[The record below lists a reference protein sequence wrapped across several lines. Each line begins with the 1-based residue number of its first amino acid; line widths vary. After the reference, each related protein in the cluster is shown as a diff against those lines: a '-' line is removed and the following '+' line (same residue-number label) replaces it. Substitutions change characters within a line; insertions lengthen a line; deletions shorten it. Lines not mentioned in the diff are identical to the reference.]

1 MGRTHYI
8 CCLSISMKKSSM
20 KKHNFGA
27 GPSILPQEVFE
38 QSAQACL
45 EYNGIGLSLLEIS
58 HRSKEFESIL
68 DETLTLTRELLQIP
82 DNYKVLLMQG
92 GANMQFAMVPYN
104 LLNENETASYLDT
117 GVWAAKAEE
126 EARLYGKTHIVAS
139 SKPDAYRYIP
149 KTFEVPKDSV
159 YLHVTSNNTIYGT
172 EFFED
177 KSYDVPV
184 VADMSSDIF
193 SRPVDVS
200 RYGLI
205 YAGAQKNLG
214 SAGITMV
221 IIREDLIGRSAR
233 AKSKMWD
240 YGIYA
245 KNNSL
250 YNTPPVFAIYTCLLT
265 LRWLKKLG
273 GLTEME
279 KRNKAKAELLY
290 AEIDR
295 NPLFKGHAVAE
306 DRSRMNINFVPVHP
320 EDEAAFLE
328 FVKPYHI
335 HGIKGYRTVGGFRAS
350 CYNALPIESVQV
362 LVQAMQDFEKTK

>member
-1 MGRTHYI
+1 
-8 CCLSISMKKSSM
+8 M

-58 HRSKEFESIL
+58 HRSKEFEAIL
-68 DETLTLTRELLQIP
+68 EETLSLVKELLSIP
-82 DNYKVLLMQG
+82 AGYQVLFLQG

-104 LLNENETASYLDT
+104 ILHEEETAEFIETDI
-117 GVWAAKAEE
+117 WATRAEE
-126 EARLYGKTHIVAS
+126 ETRLYGKTKIRAS
-139 SKPDAYRYIP
+139 SKAANFNYIP
-149 KTFEVPKDSV
+149 KDFEVDPHSA
-159 YLHVTSNNTIYGT
+159 YLHLTSNNTIYGT

-177 KSYDVPV
+177 KSYPIPV
-184 VADMSSDIF
+184 VCDMSSDIF
-193 SRPVDVS
+193 SRPLDVS
-200 RYGLI
+200 KYHLI

-214 SAGITMV
+214 AAGITMV
-221 IIREDLIGRSAR
+221 IIREEWLGRSTR
-233 AKSKMWD
+233 PKSKMWD
-240 YGIYA
+240 YSIYA

-250 YNTPPVFAIYTCLLT
+250 YNTPPVFTIYTCLLT

-273 GLTEME
+273 GLAEME
-279 KRNKAKAELLY
+279 KRNKAKAALLY

-295 NPLFKGHAVAE
+295 NPLFRGHAVAE
-306 DRSRMNINFVPVHP
+306 DRSRMNINFIANDPA
-320 EDEAAFLE
+320 DEAAFLD
-328 FVKPYHI
+328 FVKPYQI

-362 LVQAMQDFEKTK
+362 LVQAMQDFEKMK